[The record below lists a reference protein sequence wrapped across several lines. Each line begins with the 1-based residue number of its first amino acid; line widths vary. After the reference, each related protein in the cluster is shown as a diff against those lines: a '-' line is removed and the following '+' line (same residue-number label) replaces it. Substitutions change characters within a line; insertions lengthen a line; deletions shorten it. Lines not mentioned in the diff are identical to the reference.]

1 MHRPAPCRHRN
12 VVPLASSLLLALAAP
27 VAAQDQVATGSTAA
41 GFSPV
46 TNWSAGDHAYRISL
60 ERSTWADP
68 LNPLPGLQSFASAT
82 YADQWVMVAGR
93 TNGLHGFTASGT
105 TNFPPSRQN
114 VDVWVVNPVTRQTW
128 RRSLADDTPLS
139 LDQISRLSATNTQ
152 SFQKGD
158 AFFIAGGYGTVLTSA
173 AYDPGTGSTAISGST
188 FQTHDALTAIHLPDL
203 VSWVKRESAWNPGGL
218 SQVTDTGG
226 YFAVTGGEMFRT
238 ATNDTVHMVFGQNFA
253 GPYTGASSGT
263 YTSQVR
269 SFTVDFVPSPS
280 GTASLSF
287 MAIART
293 PEPGDDSQFRR
304 RDLTIVP
311 SIGPGGT
318 EGMIAYAGVFTG
330 SSVATGT
337 GTQPGGNG
345 VWTLPVEISANGT
358 PTMIGTTSTAGG
370 FVQAMNHYASANL
383 SVFSAGSGDFTTFLF
398 GGITANGY
406 DPASGTLIYAGFD
419 SGDSYP
425 WTGQISAVIRSGSGT
440 YSQQYVGEFPLVPFT
455 GGGLSGSTSFF
466 GAEARFF
473 ASPGLP
479 PTARYAN
486 GVFKLDE
493 LLALGSGTI
502 GFIFGGIH
510 SGTDSIA
517 SPGQS
522 TASHQVFSVVVT
534 PVPEPAT
541 VVLGLLGVG
550 GLLLRACGRTAGARV
565 AGPRTT
571 AARRRPGA
579 GHRWRS
585 ARSGP

>member
-1 MHRPAPCRHRN
+1 MHSPAPGRPRHGI
-12 VVPLASSLLLALAAP
+12 PLASCLLLALAAP

-46 TNWSAGDHAYRISL
+46 MNWSAGNHAYRISL

-93 TNGLHGFTASGT
+93 TNGLHGFSNSGT
-105 TNFPPSRQN
+105 ANFPPSRQN

-128 RRSLADDTPLS
+128 RRSLADGTPLS

-152 SFQKGD
+152 SFQKGE
-158 AFFIAGGYGTVLTSA
+158 AFFIAGGYGTTLTA
-173 AYDPGTGSTAISGST
+173 ATYDPVTGATAISGST

-203 VSWVKRESAWNPGGL
+203 VSWVKRESAWNPGGF
-218 SQVTDTGG
+218 SQVTNTGG
-226 YFAVTGGEMFRT
+226 YFAVTGGEMIRT
-238 ATNDTVHMVFGQNFA
+238 ATNDRVHLVFGQNFP

-269 SFTVDFVPSPS
+269 SFTVDFTPSPS
-280 GTASLSF
+280 GSASLSYA
-287 MAIART
+287 AIAAT
-293 PEPGDDSQFRR
+293 PEPGDDSRFRR

-311 SIGPGGT
+311 SIGPDGT

-345 VWTLPVEISANGT
+345 VWTLPVEISATGT
-358 PTMIGTTSTAGG
+358 PTMIGTTSTATS
-370 FVQAMNHYASANL
+370 FVQAMNHYAAANL
-383 SVFSAGSGDFTTFLF
+383 SVASGSTGDFTTFLF
-398 GGITANGY
+398 GGITANTY

-419 SGDSYP
+419 SGASYP
-425 WTGQISAVIRSGSGT
+425 WTGQISAVTRSGSGD
-440 YSQQYVGEFPLVPFT
+440 YSQEYVGEFPLVPFT

-466 GAEARFF
+466 GAEAKFF

-479 PTARYAN
+479 PTARHAN

-502 GFIFGGIH
+502 GYIFGGIH

-517 SPGQS
+517 IPGQS
-522 TASHQVFSVVVT
+522 TASHQVFSVVIT

-541 VVLGLLGVG
+541 VALCLVG
-550 GLLLRACGRTAGARV
+550 AVGLLLRARG
-565 AGPRTT
+565 
-571 AARRRPGA
+571 RPGA
-579 GHRWRS
+579 GRRC
-585 ARSGP
+585 R